1 MMLRRGRISAIGSS
15 VLWCTSVL
23 LITPEAV
30 PAVEAQTTAS
40 DKGKGE
46 VRVLD
51 PVGVISAAEAVVSP
65 APRLRTLA
73 GKKVWVVVVDNG
85 STLMP
90 AVAALLP
97 RYAPR
102 VEIKTILTSE
112 TGNPFFMLKAE
123 DRPDAVI
130 AGTGVCESTTVSA
143 VSYAKQA
150 ERLEIPAVVSF
161 LGRVLYAQ
169 REAMDKLQFFG
180 VRAFATELPD
190 LDRPE
195 DAERLA
201 RKLIPQFI
209 EGLTRPV
216 GADRPRICF
225 EGPEEEARAYFES
238 LGWTGGLPAVLP
250 TEERV
255 TAMLRGTSHQPAEV
269 IGIMAGVREAT
280 VEKVAINAAMAG
292 CTPKQMPLALAM
304 AAMMCRT
311 NLAEELSQREPPALQ
326 VGVSWPASGAAGV
339 VGSARDNSIGRLAR
353 LMLIHLGGIP
363 GAIFEG
369 KDLWVTLPGP
379 IEGDAGT
386 VSLLDAEHAGV
397 WKESTTAV
405 DRWR

>member
-1 MMLRRGRISAIGSS
+1 MLRRRHVSAIGSS
-15 VLWCTSVL
+15 VLWCASVL
-23 LITPEAV
+23 WITPEGV
-30 PAVEAQTTAS
+30 SGVDAQTTAS
-40 DKGKGE
+40 GQAKGE

-51 PVGVISAAEAVVSP
+51 PVGVISAAEAVVPP

-102 VEIKTILTSE
+102 VLIKTILTSE
-112 TGNPFFMLKAE
+112 TGNPFFMLRAE

-130 AGTGVCESTTVSA
+130 AGTGVCESTTVDA

-161 LGRVLYAQ
+161 LGRVLYAHRQ
-169 REAMDKLQFFG
+169 AMDKLQFFG
-180 VRAFATELPD
+180 VRAFGTELPD
-190 LDRPE
+190 SDRPE
-195 DAERLA
+195 DPERLA
-201 RKLIPQFI
+201 GNLVPRFI

-225 EGPEEEARAYFES
+225 TGPEDEARAYVES
-238 LGWTGGLPAVLP
+238 LGWTGGLTVVLP

-255 TAMLRGTSHQPAEV
+255 AALLRGTSHRPTEV
-269 IGIMAGVREAT
+269 IGIMADVREAT
-280 VEKVAINAAMAG
+280 VEKVAIHAAMAG
-292 CTPKQMPLALAM
+292 CTPDEMPLALAM

-311 NLAEELSQREPPALQ
+311 RVAEELSQREPPALQ
-326 VGVSWPASGAAGV
+326 LGVSGPAAATTAVAGSSGDD
-339 VGSARDNSIGRLAR
+339 SLGRLAR

-363 GAIFEG
+363 GATFEG
-369 KDLWVTLPGP
+369 KDLWATRPGP
-379 IEGDAGT
+379 VKGGEGT
-386 VSLLDAEHAGV
+386 VSLLDEHGGV
-397 WKESTTAV
+397 WKDSATAV
-405 DRWR
+405 DGWR